1 MGSSH
6 LLNKG
11 LPLGKRLPF
20 LSAWGHTW
28 KCCTDICANI
38 WAFVRLSYSILASPP
53 PLPFLLPSSLL
64 RFSLFPII
72 FHLSHSSEYNCLL
85 SAFCCKRQYS
95 SESRGYGPLMARFI
109 NCINLPE
116 LERLKKKHTHYPLWK
131 IWGVGKDMTL
141 SLLWPSRTLCSGNVA
156 SSSGLDLLPNFA
168 LFERNSHFR
177 RVQKRQYLALGRIG
191 FFRISLK

>member
-116 LERLKKKHTHYPLWK
+116 LERLKKKNTHTIPF
-131 IWGVGKDMTL
+131 GKFEGLARTWL
-141 SLLWPSRTLCSGNVA
+141 SLSYGPPTHCAVEMWLPVPALTYFLILLSSKEILILEESKNGNT
-156 SSSGLDLLPNFA
+156 
-168 LFERNSHFR
+168 
-177 RVQKRQYLALGRIG
+177 
-191 FFRISLK
+191 